1 VIRRHDTKPS
11 FKVHVDD
18 CDGALDLTG
27 LILEASMWA
36 RGRLKKTV
44 QAADTFFALADNIGF
59 EQIMIGDIILVDRP
73 RLPEQMLVIGFDEEN
88 NLVEVQRGYH
98 GTTPQVWKK
107 GTRVRIIKFMGASA
121 QTEMIYQD
129 VIQVDG
135 TTKNELTD
143 SFLVYEWGP
152 TDTCLAGCY
161 FMEFKLLKM
170 IATDDPADTPSVAM
184 IQPVYGLVGE
194 PKAYNVYGPHPV
206 GSIYGPFG
214 PFVKDGNE
222 VDLAVNGFHGTNNI
236 PQPYVPHPVSR
247 DETFLEAEYLP
258 TPGIGNGLPPHI
270 DRVNNEG
277 NSPTSPLYPE
287 PLDHSEG
294 ANPQYNNPAGVQSNM
309 MAGFQP
315 MAMCDSPSVIPSF
328 TSPTLTPADFGCGLG
343 VGVEWVRRFPVDAE
357 GFLIMITES
366 PTAEL

>member
-1 VIRRHDTKPS
+1 
-11 FKVHVDD
+11 
-18 CDGALDLTG
+18 
-27 LILEASMWA
+27 
-36 RGRLKKTV
+36 
-44 QAADTFFALADNIGF
+44 
-59 EQIMIGDIILVDRP
+59 
-73 RLPEQMLVIGFDEEN
+73 MLVIGFDEAN
-88 NLVEVQRGYH
+88 SLVEVQRGYH

-135 TTKNELTD
+135 TTKNELTA

-170 IATDDPADTPSVAM
+170 IDVTPPAPLPPSTVDDDDDAFA
-184 IQPVYGLVGE
+184 LVGDPE
-194 PKAYNVYGPHPV
+194 PYRIGGPYLGGTV
-206 GSIYGPFG
+206 YGPFG
-214 PFVKDGNE
+214 PYVRPGQS
-222 VDLAVNGFHGTNNI
+222 VDLAVNGFHGTNM
-236 PQPYVPHPVSR
+236 PPVSPKDHTETR
-247 DETFLEAEYLP
+247 DEEVLEGEYKHRTDTDHDADDPLVDSP
-258 TPGIGNGLPPHI
+258 RI
-270 DRVNNEG
+270 NNEG
-277 NSPTSPLYPE
+277 NSPNAPLYPM
-287 PLDHSEG
+287 PLNVNEG

-315 MAMCDSPSVIPSF
+315 MAMCDTPSITPSF

-357 GFLIMITES
+357 GFFIQITES